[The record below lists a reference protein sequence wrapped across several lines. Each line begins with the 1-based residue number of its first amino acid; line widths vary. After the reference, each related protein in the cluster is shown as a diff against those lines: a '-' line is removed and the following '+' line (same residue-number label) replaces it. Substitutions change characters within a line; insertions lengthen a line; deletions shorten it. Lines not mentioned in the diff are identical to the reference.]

1 MKVNLLFTPEE
12 LDYIGNL
19 EDKIAIVI
27 DIIRTTTTITTAF
40 KNGCSAI
47 IPVLTLEDAFQRANK
62 IGKDKVLLAGAQKG
76 ERIEG
81 FQLGNSPREYGED
94 IIKNK
99 IIIMKTT
106 NGTKTLKRAS
116 SAKEVFISSFMNIT
130 ALIKKLQ
137 EYYRDTIIVC
147 SGLGGLFS
155 LEDTVCG
162 GMIIEGL
169 IKNIK
174 NKIKLSDSALA
185 ATIIYNR
192 FKDNIFKMLEKSE
205 WGNHLIK
212 KGGYEDL
219 KICASIDK
227 TNITPRMKKERIII

>member
-1 MKVNLLFTPEE
+1 MKVTLLFTPQE
-12 LDYIGNL
+12 LEYVENL
-19 EDKIAIVI
+19 EDKIGVVI

-40 KNGCSAI
+40 KNGCSAV
-47 IPVLTLEDAFQRANK
+47 IPVLTPEDAFQRANK
-62 IGKDKVLLAGAQKG
+62 LGKDKVLLAGAQKG
-76 ERIEG
+76 KKIEG
-81 FQLGNSPREYGED
+81 FQLGNSPREYREE

-116 SAKEVFISSFMNIT
+116 GAKELFISSFMNIT

-137 EYYRDTIIVC
+137 EYSRDTIIVC
-147 SGLGGLFS
+147 SGLRGLFS

-169 IKNIK
+169 IKNMRD
-174 NKIKLSDSALA
+174 KIEPTDSALA

-205 WGNHLIK
+205 WGKYLIK
-212 KGGYEDL
+212 IGFYEDL
-219 KICASIDK
+219 KICARIDE
-227 TNITPRMKKERIII
+227 TNIIPRIKDERIII